1 MLTLSLAC
9 DKIVFIGRPTRRD
22 IMPGFKFNMDFVPI
36 PKDFI
41 ENIMPSS
48 NAAYVTVYLYIM
60 LLASTGTSLSTAD
73 IAKRLGLI
81 ESDVV
86 NAIKYWTDKGIIGG
100 TKDMLFIKKSAD
112 EEISPETTKKPIEEI
127 SGIIS
132 GNAALSDLCSI
143 AQEILGKT
151 LANNDLETLYW
162 FYDQL
167 GFSPEVI
174 AMLLEYCASM
184 DKRNMKYIEKVAI
197 TWHENNITTMDE
209 AQEYITGAGKT
220 DEFVTSLRRIF
231 GIADRK
237 LSKTEAR
244 YLDAWRDELNMS
256 ADMVALAYEYCIIA
270 TGKLAFP
277 YINTI
282 LRRWAEKGITT
293 IAEAE
298 SDHEQFKK
306 ASSDTGNEMSQ
317 TENIS
322 EIERQFM
329 ASYENA

>member
-1 MLTLSLAC
+1 
-9 DKIVFIGRPTRRD
+9 
-22 IMPGFKFNMDFVPI
+22 MPDFKFNMDFVPV

-60 LLASTGTSLSTAD
+60 LLASTNTSLSTAD

-86 NAIKYWTDKGIIGG
+86 NAIKYWTDKGIIS
-100 TKDMLFIKKSAD
+100 TTSDTVIIKKSAD
-112 EEISPETTKKPIEEI
+112 EEIPPQTTKKSIEEI
-127 SGIIS
+127 SDIIS
-132 GNAALSDLCSI
+132 TNAALSDLCSI

-151 LANNDLETLYW
+151 LANNDMQTLYW

-167 GFSPEVI
+167 SFSPEVI
-174 AMLLEYCASM
+174 TMLLEYCVSM

-197 TWHENNITTMDE
+197 TWHENNIRTMDE
-209 AQEYITGAGKT
+209 AQAYITGASKT
-220 DEFVTSLRRIF
+220 DEFVASLRRVF

-237 LSKTEAR
+237 LSKTETQF
-244 YLDAWRDELNMS
+244 LTAWRDELKMS

-277 YINTI
+277 YINSI
-282 LRRWAEKGITT
+282 LKRWAEKGITT
-293 IAEAE
+293 IADAE
-298 SDHEQFKK
+298 NDHEQFKK
-306 ASSDTGNEMSQ
+306 TASDTGNEMSE

-329 ASYENA
+329 ASYEDA